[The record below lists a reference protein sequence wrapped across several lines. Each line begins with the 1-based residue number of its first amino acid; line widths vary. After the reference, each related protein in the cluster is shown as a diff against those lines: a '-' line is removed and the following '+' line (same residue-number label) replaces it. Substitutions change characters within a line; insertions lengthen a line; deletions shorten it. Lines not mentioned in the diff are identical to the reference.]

1 MIKNK
6 KAYIMNNKNIMAV
19 WLLLCLAF
27 QACMDDA
34 VQNFRTAEED
44 GITTYLEKDPERYS
58 EFLKLMQAVG
68 IDGLLD
74 ARGNYTCFIPV
85 NEAVLLYYQEK
96 NTGFDQMEK
105 EAIEEIVYSHIIR
118 LESPTDKPITTDLFP
133 NGTIG
138 FPNMLGKFLQTSY
151 DSIGNI
157 YVNQMAK
164 ILIPDQDKEQY
175 KIYNGVIHTI
185 DRVLEPSR
193 GRLSGLVLSQ
203 ERYSLFAGALQET
216 GLVDSL
222 EAYINEEY
230 EARYKAGNIPDE
242 ILSYSTFNNGGNTTN
257 KGGTL
262 KTPPSWLIG
271 FTVLM
276 ESDEVYQK
284 AGIQTLDDLRQ
295 YAEQHIFPNFPGTY
309 DNPTDRRNSLNRFI
323 AYHILDRTMD
333 LSDMIP
339 QVWQDTYYTKD
350 AQALGVLVDYSETLD
365 PYGMVE
371 IRRDSKGPLLNRRS
385 DGSFVRVLTETGN
398 ISENGMFHGLDGI
411 LVYDEGV
418 ETDVLNKRLRM
429 DVTSLLPELHTNR
442 LKGNAP
448 YGKGLIFPKGYLKNL
463 IQLTEET
470 QIQYGGAM
478 SSGWIDLHLDEILIS
493 GKYDV
498 MLRLPPVPEGTYEI
512 RIGYTA
518 NSKRGVLQISL
529 DGVPLGIPLN
539 MTITANS
546 PGIGYVVPGSDPDD
560 PDGIENDKM
569 MRNRGYMKGPST
581 IYGNSTGGSILR
593 AYQGSIRRILT
604 TARLN
609 RGEHWLRFKSVEEI
623 DTREFMF
630 DFLEMVPSSAYPDRN
645 DEGVE

>member
-1 MIKNK
+1 MK
-6 KAYIMNNKNIMAV
+6 NKNIIAV
-19 WLLLCLAF
+19 LLLLCLSF

-44 GITTYLEKDPERYS
+44 GITTYLKKDPERYS
-58 EFLKLMQAVG
+58 EFLKLMQSVG
-68 IDGLLD
+68 IDDLLD

-85 NEAVLLYYQEK
+85 NEAVLRYYQEK
-96 NTGFDQMEK
+96 NTGLDQMGK
-105 EAIEEIVYSHIIR
+105 ETIEEIVYSHIIR

-157 YVNQMAK
+157 YVNQTAK
-164 ILIPDQDKEQY
+164 ILIPDQDREQY

-185 DRVLEPSR
+185 DRILEPSR
-193 GRLSGLVLSQ
+193 GRLSGLILSQ
-203 ERYSLFAGALQET
+203 ERYSLFASALQET

-222 EAYINEEY
+222 EAYINEDY
-230 EARYKAGNIPDE
+230 DARYKAGEIPE
-242 ILSYSTFNNGGNTTN
+242 TIISVTTFNNAANGAN

-262 KTPPSWLIG
+262 KTPSSWLIG
-271 FTVLM
+271 FTILM
-276 ESDEVYQK
+276 ESDEVYK
-284 AGIQTLDDLRQ
+284 NAGIQTLDDLRR
-295 YAEQHIFPNFPGTY
+295 YAEQHVVPNFPGTY
-309 DNPTDRRNSLNRFI
+309 DKPTDRHNSLKRFI

-333 LSDMIP
+333 ISDFIP
-339 QVWQDTYYTKD
+339 QVWLDTYYTKD
-350 AQALGVLVDYSETLD
+350 AQELGVLVDYSETLD
-365 PYGMVE
+365 PYGIVE
-371 IRRDSKGPLLNRRS
+371 IRRDSKGPILNRRS
-385 DGSFVRVLTETGN
+385 DGSFVRILTETGN
-398 ISENGMFHGLDGI
+398 VSENGMFHGLDGI
-411 LVYDEGV
+411 LVYDKGV
-418 ETDVLNKRLRM
+418 EDDVLNKRLRM

-442 LKGNAP
+442 FKGNAS
-448 YGKGLIFPKGYLKNL
+448 YGKGLIFPKGYLKNM
-463 IQLTEET
+463 IQLTEDT

-478 SSGWIDLHLDEILIS
+478 ASGWIDLHLDEILIG

-498 MLRLPPVPEGTYEI
+498 MFRLPPVPEGTYEI

-518 NSKRGVLQISL
+518 NAKRGVLQISL
-529 DGVPLGIPLN
+529 DGIPIGIPLD
-539 MTITANS
+539 MTITADKPS
-546 PGIGYVVPGSDPDD
+546 IGYVTPGSNLED

-581 IYGNSTGGSILR
+581 IYGNSSGGSILR
-593 AYQGSIRRILT
+593 TYQGSIRRILT
-604 TARLN
+604 TASLD

-645 DEGVE
+645 DEGIE